1 MINAKKKI
9 KIFGLY
15 HIIILILFF
24 ILICNIYYIQ
34 SFPVNERKN
43 ITEQLRNSFLTS
55 LFFIMI
61 FGTWF
66 EFYRQQNPFFNK
78 LGLGL
83 LLCILIPS
91 FLVYKKIICEEI
103 HDKLKFFIFKKEGIN
118 FAKIFIIV
126 VFVTRQYYKYRT

>member
-1 MINAKKKI
+1 MINTKKKI

-15 HIIILILFF
+15 PIIFLILFF

-43 ITEQLRNSFLTS
+43 ITEQLWNSFLTS

-61 FGTWF
+61 FGIGLNF
-66 EFYRQQNPFFNK
+66 IGNKIPFFNK
-78 LGLGL
+78 LGLGF

-103 HDKLKFFIFKKEGIN
+103 HEKLKFFIFEKKELILLK
-118 FAKIFIIV
+118 FLLLLL
-126 VFVTRQYYKYRT
+126 